1 MGLLWLPILNVPS
14 TAGPV
19 IYVTSTNAVIKLT
32 GTTIVR
38 NSSELL
44 NASANSWLGGKLI
57 PK

>member
-1 MGLLWLPILNVPS
+1 VPS

-19 IYVTSTNAVIKLT
+19 IYVAKAVIKLT

-44 NASANSWLGGKLI
+44 NASANRWLGGKTT